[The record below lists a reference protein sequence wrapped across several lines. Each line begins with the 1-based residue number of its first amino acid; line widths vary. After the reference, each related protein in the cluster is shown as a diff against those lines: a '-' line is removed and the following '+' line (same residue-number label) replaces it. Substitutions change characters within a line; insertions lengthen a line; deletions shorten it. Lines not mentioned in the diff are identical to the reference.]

1 MSKKITLFIFV
12 FLVSLFLHETNAQS
26 VVEKNV
32 SSQTSNIDGLSI
44 YPNPTTNG
52 KLYIVTKNN
61 FTKDVVIYN
70 VLGKEVISATLQSK
84 ELNISKLKPGVYIIK
99 VTENAVSATR
109 KLIVK

>member
-1 MSKKITLFIFV
+1 MCKKITLFIFG
-12 FLVSLFLHETNAQS
+12 FLISLFLHDLNAQS
-26 VVEKNV
+26 VVEKNI
-32 SSQTSNIDGLSI
+32 SPQPSNIDGLSI
-44 YPNPTTNG
+44 YPNPTSNG

-61 FTKDVVIYN
+61 FNKDVVIYN
-70 VLGKEVISATLQSK
+70 VLGKEVISTALQSK

>member
-1 MSKKITLFIFV
+1 MHQV
-12 FLVSLFLHETNAQS
+12 NAQS
-26 VVEKNV
+26 VVEKNPPAQV
-32 SSQTSNIDGLSI
+32 SNIDDLSI

-61 FTKDVVIYN
+61 FTKEVTIYN
-70 VLGKEVISATLQSK
+70 VLGKEVISTSLYGK

-99 VTENAVSATR
+99 VTENGISATR